1 MKPFLLL
8 VLPLLSAYSLS
19 LDSSL
24 LAARPAAAHQT
35 MIAAPKF
42 AYAELVSQTNYG
54 IDKYWVN
61 GSAVPEELRKAV
73 GASKLRVWALEYM
86 GDEGWELV
94 GTNSRNFDGGFE
106 VYFYFKKLLP

>member
-8 VLPLLSAYSLS
+8 VLPLLTAYSLS
-19 LDSSL
+19 VDSSL
-24 LAARPAAAHQT
+24 LTAKPIAVQT
-35 MIAAPKF
+35 KIAAPKF

-106 VYFYFKKLLP
+106 VFFYFKKLLP